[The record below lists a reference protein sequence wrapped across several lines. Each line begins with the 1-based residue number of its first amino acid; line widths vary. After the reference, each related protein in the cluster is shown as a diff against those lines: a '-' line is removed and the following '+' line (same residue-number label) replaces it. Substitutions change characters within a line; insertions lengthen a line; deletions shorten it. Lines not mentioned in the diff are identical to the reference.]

1 MHSVVERL
9 VDSSL
14 EDATLNE
21 AGASSSSSRVKIQ
34 QEIDAGT
41 GKCVYGWQSGS
52 GDSPLVFDF
61 LDTFGGQGRNS
72 QPQIPFYP
80 NLAM

>member
-1 MHSVVERL
+1 MHSVLERL

-14 EDATLNE
+14 EDATSSE
-21 AGASSSSSRVKIQ
+21 PGASSSRVKIQ
-34 QEIDAGT
+34 DEIDAGS
-41 GKCVYGWQSGS
+41 GKCVYSWQSVS
-52 GDSPLVFDF
+52 GDSSLVFDF
-61 LDTFGGQGRNS
+61 LDDFGGPGRHI